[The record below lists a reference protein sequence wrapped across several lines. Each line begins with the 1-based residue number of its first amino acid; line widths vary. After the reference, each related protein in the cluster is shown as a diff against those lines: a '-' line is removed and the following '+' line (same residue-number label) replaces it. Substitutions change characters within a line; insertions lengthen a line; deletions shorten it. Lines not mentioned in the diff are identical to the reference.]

1 MASHYRWRQQLL
13 GSLQGQLQLATYL
26 VVFLGFTGASSVGL
40 LIGQRNLLAN
50 DQQLARQSIA
60 LCEDAITDLQ
70 DDPTRLEQE
79 LLFHSSPNTSLWIE
93 DKNGDLVRP
102 RIHQALPDAAIQTAM
117 ATNPGREPGLQRT
130 FDIGNE
136 RLLTEL
142 VKQFPD
148 GSRLWM
154 AQRASSNLQ
163 ALNNYLVLMIMVWG
177 SCLAI
182 TLLSVSWVVRRVV
195 QPLDQLNAASSQL
208 TADTLATAKLQ
219 LGEGPIEVM
228 QLSRTYNALLERLAQ
243 SWSQQRQFVSAVSHE
258 LRTPLTIVQGYLHR
272 TIKRGDNLS
281 PNQVK
286 GLQTAEEESIRMR
299 RLLDDLLDLSR
310 GDSGRLAIAKEPVRL
325 AEQLEQVA
333 DLARNTLSRPLLLE
347 LPEDPMARD
356 AVAQADPARLRQ
368 VLLDLIENAAK
379 YSPKDA
385 AIRLVLRQRD
395 GASLIDVID
404 QGIGI
409 PETEL
414 YQVFERFQRGSN
426 APLKTG
432 SGLGLSVVKLLV
444 EGMGGSIEVRSS
456 LGEGSCFTV
465 VLPS

>member
-1 MASHYRWRQQLL
+1 MASRYRWRQRLL

-50 DQQLARQSIA
+50 DRQLARKSVDLCDKAISNLQS
-60 LCEDAITDLQ
+60 
-70 DDPTRLEQE
+70 DPARLEQE
-79 LLFHSSPNTSLWIE
+79 LLFHSGVNTNLWIE
-93 DKNGDLVRP
+93 RNNGTLVRP
-102 RIHQALPDAAIQTAM
+102 RIHQSLSDAAIQTAM
-117 ATNPGREPGLQRT
+117 ATNPGRQPGLQRT
-130 FDIGNE
+130 IDINNQ

-142 VKQFPD
+142 VKQLPD

-154 AQRASSNLQ
+154 TQSVSSNLQ
-163 ALNNYLVLMIMVWG
+163 ALNNYLGLMIMVWG

-195 QPLDQLNAASSQL
+195 QPLDQLNAATSQL
-208 TADTLATAKLQ
+208 TADTLANATLQ

-228 QLSRTYNALLERLAQ
+228 QLSRTYNSLLERLAQ

-281 PNQVK
+281 PSQVK

-310 GDSGRLAIAKEPVRL
+310 GDSGRLAIANEPVRL
-325 AEQLEQVA
+325 ADQLEQVA
-333 DLARNTLSRPLLLE
+333 DLACNTLSRPVLLE
-347 LPEDPMARD
+347 LPDLPTSRD
-356 AVAQADPARLRQ
+356 AMAQADPPRLRQ
-368 VLLDLIENAAK
+368 VLLDLIENADK
-379 YSPKDA
+379 YSPNESP
-385 AIRLVLRQRD
+385 IRLVLRHSSD
-395 GASLIDVID
+395 TALIDVID

-414 YQVFERFQRGSN
+414 DNVFERFQRGSN
-426 APLKTG
+426 APEKTG

-444 EGMGGSIEVRSS
+444 EGMGGSIEVHSR